1 MNNSMSAKG
10 QFKTTRYEEGN
21 KLEKWFGRA
30 YWISDELR
38 PPFTEGQ
45 MKARSTIKEL
55 SERNINKKE
64 NEMFRKIL
72 HKGNYKYKKE
82 DFIVEPKKYV

>member
-45 MKARSTIKEL
+45 I
-55 SERNINKKE
+55 
-64 NEMFRKIL
+64 
-72 HKGNYKYKKE
+72 
-82 DFIVEPKKYV
+82 